1 MDTTEQQL
9 RQRENNEMNALH
21 AEVQRCFRVDDVEGL
36 RALVARR
43 GYALGTA
50 PGIIMADGLLVRGL
64 EGAIRFGAFECF
76 REILYNVDGVRVANA
91 FQSLSAEVSPYS
103 APLMSDEVLA
113 RIHETMAILIAR
125 LPDDWNFQRERTHA
139 RRLRAWAVWI
149 GLAAFAPL
157 AHLASG
163 ASAADDNDEPAGGF
177 AYGEGEGERRDQWL
191 REYLGERP
199 AIEEPPAYRDFWT
212 RYFVECAS
220 CSTLEDALVVYNTN
234 TGMYAT
240 PEQRAIVDAEV
251 SLREQREQ
259 AFAMSTHPRLA
270 AEQQHQPAR
279 LLRRMPTDV
288 IEMIA
293 REAFRSHPF

>member
-50 PGIIMADGLLVRGL
+50 PGIIMADGRLVRGL

-76 REILYNVDGVRVANA
+76 REILYNVDGVRVSDA
-91 FQSLSAEVSPYS
+91 FQRLSAEVSPYS

-113 RIHETMAILIAR
+113 RIHDTMVILIAR

-139 RRLRAWAVWI
+139 RRLRSWAVWI
-149 GLAAFAPL
+149 GLAALAP
-157 AHLASG
+157 LASG
-163 ASAADDNDEPAGGF
+163 ARAAEPAGGF

-191 REYLGERP
+191 CEYLGERP
-199 AIEEPPAYRDFWT
+199 AVEEPPAYRDFWT

-220 CSTLEDALVVYNTN
+220 CSTLEDALVVYNT

-259 AFAMSTHPRLA
+259 AFAMSTQPQLAA
-270 AEQQHQPAR
+270 AEQRQPAR
-279 LLRRMPTDV
+279 LLRHMPTDV

-293 REAFRSHPF
+293 RAKMGPYSLLDLTIF